1 MSFENVRAFYE
12 RLANDEAFRAEIQA
26 VESQEAG
33 QEILTNS
40 GYDFTPEEFEKY
52 TANLLETNVSEDG
65 LRDLDEKELDA
76 VFGGVTSLW
85 FQWFFPPR
93 IQIYGS
99 VQAMY
104 GSIVSEI

>member
-26 VESQEAG
+26 VESKEAG

-40 GYDFTPEEFEKY
+40 GYDFTPEEFEEY

-65 LRDLDEKELDA
+65 FRDLDEKELDA
-76 VFGGVTSLW
+76 VFGGVSSLLRYPW
-85 FQWFFPPR
+85 M
-93 IQIYGS
+93 
-99 VQAMY
+99 VLMY
-104 GSIVSEI
+104 GVVISQIRRIV

>member
-26 VESQEAG
+26 VESKEAG

-40 GYDFTPEEFEKY
+40 GYDFTPEEFEEY

-65 LRDLDEKELDA
+65 FRDLDEKELDA
-76 VFGGVTSLW
+76 VFGGVSFLLRY
-85 FQWFFPPR
+85 PR
-93 IQIYGS
+93 M
-99 VQAMY
+99 VQMMY
-104 GSIVSEI
+104 GVVTSTIRRIVY